1 MTSSRRA
8 IGPSSASTTSAAPS
22 HPNIAAQCSRTAS
35 SRAIKAMP
43 APNAVKTC
51 TQNAA
56 ARVAA
61 DGSEDSCW
69 FIWSIW
75 SAVLSGIVWICTSVI
90 AAFRRATE
98 WEKLKPRHG
107 LENAA
112 GNVDC
117 AEMNEVSVTHDVV
130 VIGGGPAGLTAAIA
144 LAQTGANA
152 ALIAHRASYADNRT
166 TALLG
171 GSVDLLQALDV
182 WRRRPDQAAPLQ
194 AMRLVD
200 DTGRLIRAPEV
211 RFSAS
216 EIGLDEFGYNIENR
230 LLMAALEQ
238 RAAELAGLTRFDDEA
253 DTVSPGDADVAIHTA
268 QGGSLAARLVAGADG
283 RQSLCREAAG
293 IEVRR
298 RELNQSAL
306 TFNVSHSRPHRNIST
321 EFHAPQG
328 PCVFVP
334 LPGDRS
340 SIVWVAAP
348 KEAERLLALS
358 DDELSEAA
366 EAQSHSILGQL
377 RVEPGRHLFPLAI
390 EQPWQFARHHITLV
404 RVTTEAKVP
413 IRTATEAGSIQ
424 VSFCRAITNTLSA
437 GGSDAIR
444 TAVAAQG
451 CANGPNSSIRANTT
465 SGWINNLI
473 AITPGTSQG

>member
-1 MTSSRRA
+1 MNDAPA
-8 IGPSSASTTSAAPS
+8 IFD
-22 HPNIAAQCSRTAS
+22 IA
-35 SRAIKAMP
+35 
-43 APNAVKTC
+43 
-51 TQNAA
+51 
-56 ARVAA
+56 
-61 DGSEDSCW
+61 
-69 FIWSIW
+69 
-75 SAVLSGIVWICTSVI
+75 
-90 AAFRRATE
+90 
-98 WEKLKPRHG
+98 
-107 LENAA
+107 
-112 GNVDC
+112 
-117 AEMNEVSVTHDVV
+117 VV
-130 VIGGGPAGLTAAIA
+130 GGGPAGLGTAIA
-144 LAQTGANA
+144 LAESGAKT
-152 ALIAHRASYADNRT
+152 ALIARRAPYADNRT

-171 GSVDLLQALDV
+171 GSVDFLQTLDV
-182 WRRRPDQAAPLQ
+182 WPRCKDNAAALQ

-238 RAAELAGLTRFDDEA
+238 RAAELAALTRFDDEA
-253 DTVSPGDADVAIHTA
+253 DTVSPGDAVVAIRTA

-321 EFHAPQG
+321 EFHTPQG

-348 KEAERLLALS
+348 KEAERLFALS
-358 DDELSEAA
+358 EDELSEAA
-366 EAQSHSILGQL
+366 EAQSHSILGRL

-390 EQPWQFARHHITLV
+390 ERPGQFARRRIALVGEAAHVVPPIGAQGLNMGLRDAADLADLV
-404 RVTTEAKVP
+404 REAMLSGDDPGSPQVMKRYDSTRRADVLS
-413 IRTATEAGSIQ
+413 RTFAIDIANRSLLSDFLPMQSLRAAGLHLMGSFGPLRRLAMREGLAPSWRSTRR
-424 VSFCRAITNTLSA
+424 VS
-437 GGSDAIR
+437 
-444 TAVAAQG
+444 
-451 CANGPNSSIRANTT
+451 
-465 SGWINNLI
+465 
-473 AITPGTSQG
+473 